1 MLVRVK
7 HDVTPLRHVIR
18 IHGHA
23 LEVMRPIHKNAYLR
37 IVSVSQVKV
46 CNATT
51 NFNDSVL
58 VRAALI
64 PIEHLDSA

>member
-1 MLVRVK
+1 
-7 HDVTPLRHVIR
+7 
-18 IHGHA
+18 
-23 LEVMRPIHKNAYLR
+23 MRPIHKNACLR
-37 IVSVSQVKV
+37 IVNVSQVKV